1 MTAKRFILNETSYHG
16 QGAAAAIIDEIKS
29 RGFNKALI
37 VTDADLI
44 KFGVVKKI
52 TDLLEAEG
60 FAYAVFDGVKANPSV
75 GVVKAGVE
83 AFKAA
88 GADYMI
94 AVGGGSPQDTAK
106 GIGIIINNPEFA
118 DVVSLEGTAPTRH
131 KSVPVIAVATTAGT
145 AAETTINYVITD
157 EEKRFYINLTND
169 KSSGCKIKSADLY
182 RYITVRDKYGKAIK
196 KMIPQFDVKY
206 IPSSKEPIF
215 RDIPNKA
222 FTLLFDHIAIN
233 HTELLGLVMH
243 QAFAGLRPSEAC
255 NVRRIDS
262 PLGAGIRIREV
273 NGKLCGVS
281 IDLRDELN
289 LRSDL
294 LSVGNIK
301 KERIAKV
308 PDIFLSAYKDAYE
321 IYMAYMEN
329 KPYEADYGAFSVN
342 GQGRAITYDSYYN
355 KFREIIKEEM
365 IPIYLNSNDDE
376 LVLYGQTLM
385 EHSLSPHV
393 FRHWF
398 TVQLVLSGIN
408 EPGILMAF
416 RGDTSP
422 ESALTYISNKGELE
436 KQFSKIT
443 NETFDYTLWAAK
455 KKYNEGI

>member
-1 MTAKRFILNETSYHG
+1 MNKTERFSIYEHRFVYANNLIITKQFIVLKHIDGTMTFTNFHKYIKNP
-16 QGAAAAIIDEIKS
+16 DKKIKS
-29 RGFNKALI
+29 FNEKNDVKSKYI
-37 VTDADLI
+37 C
-44 KFGVVKKI
+44 KFLNYAFFTANIDSLSKLTVDIGRDFLNAYGMHELSDDDEYVHRNKDTVKKCVS
-52 TDLLEAEG
+52 
-60 FAYAVFDGVKANPSV
+60 AV
-75 GVVKAGVE
+75 
-83 AFKAA
+83 
-88 GADYMI
+88 
-94 AVGGGSPQDTAK
+94 
-106 GIGIIINNPEFA
+106 
-118 DVVSLEGTAPTRH
+118 LH
-131 KSVPVIAVATTAGT
+131 
-145 AAETTINYVITD
+145 
-157 EEKRFYINLTND
+157 FYINLIED
-169 KSSGCKIKSADLY
+169 KSTKRRIKTDDLFKN
-182 RYITVRDKYGKAIK
+182 ITTRDKYGKAFK
-196 KMIPQFDVKY
+196 KRVLLFDVSF
-206 IPSSKEPIF
+206 IPNHKEPIF
-215 RDIPNKA
+215 RDMPNKA
-222 FTLLFDHIAIN
+222 FILLFDHIAIN

-255 NVRRIDS
+255 NVRRMDS

-273 NGKLCGVS
+273 NGKLCGVT

-308 PDIFLSAYKDAYE
+308 PDIFLSAYKDTYE

-329 KPYEADYGAFSVN
+329 KPYEVEYGVFSVN
-342 GQGRAITYDSYYN
+342 KQGRAITYDSYYS
-355 KFREIIKEEM
+355 KFKEIIKNEM
-365 IPIYLNSNDDE
+365 IPIYLNSNDNE

-408 EPGILMAF
+408 EPGTLMAF

-422 ESALTYISNKGELE
+422 ESALTYINNKGELE

-455 KKYNEGI
+455 KKHNEGI